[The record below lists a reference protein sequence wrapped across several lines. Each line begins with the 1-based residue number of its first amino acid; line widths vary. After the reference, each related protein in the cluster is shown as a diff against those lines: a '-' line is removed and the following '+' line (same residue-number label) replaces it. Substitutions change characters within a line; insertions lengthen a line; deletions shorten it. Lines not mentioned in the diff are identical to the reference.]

1 MASAARRERLSCRR
15 DLGDKK
21 MDAVI
26 HAMTF
31 GRCRYGRFGGPAFS
45 GVHAI
50 VVALMR
56 QRVTG
61 AIICLMGALGLVGWT
76 MTYVL

>member
-1 MASAARRERLSCRR
+1 
-15 DLGDKK
+15 
-21 MDAVI
+21 
-26 HAMTF
+26 MTF

-61 AIICLMGALGLVGWT
+61 AIICLMGALGLIGWT

>member
-1 MASAARRERLSCRR
+1 MVQA
-15 DLGDKK
+15 
-21 MDAVI
+21 I

-45 GVHAI
+45 GVHAV

-56 QRVTG
+56 HRATG
-61 AIICLMGALGLVGWT
+61 AIICLMGALGFAGWA

>member
-1 MASAARRERLSCRR
+1 MVQA
-15 DLGDKK
+15 
-21 MDAVI
+21 I

-45 GVHAI
+45 GVHAV
-50 VVALMR
+50 VVALMHHR
-56 QRVTG
+56 ATG
-61 AIICLMGALGLVGWT
+61 AIICLMGALGFAGWA